1 MALKK
6 EPKTQGKHRTKYAPD
21 ELEKMLAKAQGRSLA
36 ESEHAN
42 QLVPEFDKVKNHPLT
57 PWHVTQGSSML
68 VYWSGKCGYE
78 GERHKYQNSVAARV
92 IALREGYKSRGCKL
106 CSTYE
111 YPPVM
116 PIRKY
121 HRLVAKEWMEKE
133 NGFLVKWID
142 ARSQRCGLFQC
153 IRNSAHIFR
162 CMVRSRTGK
171 TQQGCP
177 YCYKGKRVNLKEFP
191 EALQFFDRTKNN
203 RGYSLGRIPFGH
215 NVFWRCSNGHRWY
228 CTVSKTIKKGCRRCS
243 EAEAEAEQ
251 KAKGKRAVK
260 PVERTLAS
268 VPELKS
274 QYRAALN
281 SDQSAESILLTG
293 NSGLIL
299 TWVCT
304 EAGVEHVFEAR
315 LHERLNG
322 SGCRSCA
329 KAKNFG
335 ASSLASKEYKHIAD
349 EINRLVHPEI
359 DLATISASSRKKLSF
374 VCKVCQKTW
383 ITRIDKRCML
393 GQGCSSCKAK
403 TRSTQ
408 G

>member
-1 MALKK
+1 VALKK

-177 YCYKGKRVNLKEFP
+177 YCYKGKRVNLNEFP

-215 NVFWRCSNGHRWY
+215 NIFWRCSNGHRWY
-228 CTVSKTIKKGCRRCS
+228 CSVSKTIKKGCRRCS
-243 EAEAEAEQ
+243 EAEAEAE
-251 KAKGKRAVK
+251 AEVRVKGREKID
-260 PVERTLAS
+260 ERTLAS
-268 VPELKS
+268 VPELRS
-274 QYRAALN
+274 QYRAILN
-281 SDQSAESILLTG
+281 SDVAAEAILLKG
-293 NSGLIL
+293 NSGLSL

-304 EAGVEHVFEAR
+304 EAGEEHVFEAR
-315 LHERLNG
+315 LYDRLKG
-322 SGCRSCA
+322 SGCSSCA
-329 KAKNFG
+329 QTKRAKGKN
-335 ASSLASKEYKHIAD
+335 LAGKEYQHIAE

-359 DLATISASSRKKLSF
+359 DLAAMSASSTKKLSF
-374 VCKVCQKTW
+374 ICKTCQKQWTA
-383 ITRIDKRCML
+383 RIDRRCL
-393 GQGCSSCKAK
+393 FGQGCSRCKARE
-403 TRSTQ
+403 RSNQ
-408 G
+408 R